1 MAAAPQVMVNCSP
14 IGAFRSVRER
24 LLVEASKEKPV
35 MVCPFSLACVGVPWT
50 PRTVTVFSGGTPL
63 PKPWRNSSA
72 CKQEVLGT
80 SMH

>member
-1 MAAAPQVMVNCSP
+1 MNCSP

-63 PKPWRNSSA
+63 A
-72 CKQEVLGT
+72 
-80 SMH
+80 